1 VDYYCQSCGTLNNF
15 GRNFVQK
22 TDACCGCG
30 VTNRWSKVQPQS
42 FDYVLTANDRMMLRS
57 FRIDPE

>member
-1 VDYYCQSCGTLNNF
+1 VDYYCLGCGSLNNF
-15 GRNFVQK
+15 GRNFVK
-22 TDACCGCG
+22 ETDACCSCG
-30 VTNRWSKVQPQS
+30 AVKRWSKVQPQT